1 MIFGVVGLSSSILLE
16 KETDFGF
23 RFRTILELLAKDGH
37 SIVFDPQKGEPID
50 CCLSFGPHPQLGKY
64 NVMFMVESI
73 VVRPHEWFIDVQSY
87 DHVFSWDP
95 SICTHANT
103 SLLAYPVIPF
113 EKWNYNFKR
122 RSKKIVIIVAK
133 KRFKSKYSLSEKRDA
148 MIWELSMSNVQYD
161 FFGRG
166 WYNIGFKF
174 YRYQNIVLRLMP
186 FLKYFIPVPP
196 GYLGEVNNKHTTL
209 QAYRYALVFENSN
222 YPNYISEKIYDCIA
236 NGTVPLLVGTKTLPQ
251 YLSKLDLI
259 QVDGIEDVK
268 QFIENISYED
278 YERCVKSLQFQLKQI
293 RSSVSVESQ
302 VQQIYSKLCAIIN
315 DTSC

>member
-1 MIFGVVGLSSSILLE
+1 
-16 KETDFGF
+16 
-23 RFRTILELLAKDGH
+23 
-37 SIVFDPQKGEPID
+37 
-50 CCLSFGPHPQLGKY
+50 
-64 NVMFMVESI
+64 MFMVESI
-73 VVRPHEWFIDVQSY
+73 VVRPQEWLIDFQSY

-103 SLLAYPVIPF
+103 SLLAYPVIPL
-113 EKWNYNFKR
+113 EKWNYNFKY

-133 KRFKSKYSLSEKRDA
+133 KKFNSKYSLAEKRDA
-148 MIWELSMSNVQYD
+148 MIWAFPKSNVQYD

-174 YRYQNIVLRLMP
+174 YQYQNLVFRFMP

-196 GYLGEVNNKHTTL
+196 GYLGEVRNKHTTL
-209 QAYRYALVFENSN
+209 QAYRYALVFENSD

-268 QFIENISYED
+268 RFIENISYED
-278 YERCVKSLQFQLKQI
+278 YERRINILQFQLKQI
-293 RSSVSVESQ
+293 SLTISVESQ
-302 VQQIYSKLCAIIN
+302 VQQIYSKLCTISK
-315 DTSC
+315 DTTC